1 MPLGMVFNVIHGLR
15 CKFHLQM
22 AAECNLV
29 SSEEH
34 GERALPGT
42 VCGARVGSSMLDGA
56 LVSCFVVTP
65 GPQLPHLPC
74 SPLWRQQQWLSAT
87 LSWSTSTITAPPRIR
102 ALWAPTTLLQLLTP
116 ASRRRAACYCAS
128 CRGTPLYA
136 LRSPSLLLN
145 SSREELEHSNE
156 NTDN

>member
-1 MPLGMVFNVIHGLR
+1 
-15 CKFHLQM
+15 M

-116 ASRRRAACYCAS
+116 AAEGGPPATALLV
-128 CRGTPLYA
+128 GE
-136 LRSPSLLLN
+136 LRSTLFDHRLYF
-145 SSREELEHSNE
+145 
-156 NTDN
+156 